1 MHEENNFPR
10 KENYVAV
17 KMLCFQVVYLLA
29 NYIPYSVH
37 QHFMQLF
44 ATIGADLN
52 FGYFAV
58 LLAYPI
64 VSVFSFCVF
73 IWAYVTEKLQKRR
86 VRIIYNLPFIALVVM
101 IHMLIVEL
109 MLTGVGRRNGG
120 LLIFSLGVSFVLA
133 VGLFNATFT
142 EWLFLA
148 MPESF
153 YEEKNFA
160 ILMFCAQ
167 IFYLL
172 VNCVVYFFILP
183 RFIHVFS
190 SFGFESVTALF
201 LSFGFL
207 DALTAILA
215 LLIYPIISILSFCVF
230 IWAYVTGN
238 LQNRKVLIMYNLP
251 PILICIIFML
261 SFLPRPTCSH
271 YPGFM

>member
-10 KENYVAV
+10 KEKYVAV
-17 KMLCFQVVYLLA
+17 KMFCLQVVYLLA
-29 NYIPYSVH
+29 NYIPYFVH
-37 QHFMQLF
+37 QQIMQVFFSL
-44 ATIGADLN
+44 GADLG

-58 LLAYPI
+58 LLAYPT
-64 VSVFSFCVF
+64 VSIFSFCVF
-73 IWAYVTEKLQKRR
+73 VWAYMTEKLQKRR
-86 VRIIYNLPFIALVVM
+86 VCIIYNLPFIPLVVM
-101 IHMLIVEL
+101 SVTMIFMSFAPLHSGPARDDGPLIL
-109 MLTGVGRRNGG
+109 
-120 LLIFSLGVSFVLA
+120 SLGFGFALA
-133 VGLFNATFT
+133 VYLFRAVFT
-142 EWLFLA
+142 EGLFLA
-148 MPESF
+148 MPEEDDDNFFPEFF

-215 LLIYPIISILSFCVF
+215 LLVYPIISIFSFCVF
-230 IWAYVTGN
+230 VWAYVTGN
-238 LQNRKVLIMYNLP
+238 LQKRKVLIMYNLP
-251 PILICIIFML
+251 PILIGIIFML
-261 SFLPRPTCSH
+261 SF
-271 YPGFM
+271 